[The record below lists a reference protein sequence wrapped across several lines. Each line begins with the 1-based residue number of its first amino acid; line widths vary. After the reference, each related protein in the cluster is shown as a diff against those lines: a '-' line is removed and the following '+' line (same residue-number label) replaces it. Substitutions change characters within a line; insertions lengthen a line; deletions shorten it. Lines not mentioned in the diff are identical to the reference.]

1 MSKDQFIFKFIKNQ
15 FKGFDKVPL
24 HEPKFIGNEKKY
36 ILDAIESSYV
46 SSSGFYVDKF
56 ENDAAKYLKVN
67 KAVSVVN
74 GTSALH
80 TALKLVGVSNGDE
93 VITQALTFI
102 ATANAISY
110 NGAKPIF
117 LDVDLDT
124 MGLSPQAVDNFLGEF
139 GELREDGCYNKKTKK
154 KISAC
159 IPMHTF
165 GFPVQIDRLERICSK
180 WKIPIVEDAAEAI
193 GSKFNSKYVGCFGD
207 IGVYSLN
214 GNKIITSGGGGLLV
228 SKNKQLM
235 NEAKHIVTT
244 AKVPHEY
251 EYLHDKIG
259 FNYRMPNINAA
270 LACAQL
276 ENLELFIE
284 NKRKLAEQYFEFF
297 STLGI
302 KFRKELK
309 NTRANYWLMCIE
321 FNDKVERNNFLKKS
335 NLNNII
341 TRPIWRLM
349 IKNNPY
355 SSCQKDSLKNSYFL
369 ENRIVNI
376 PSSARI

>member
-139 GELREDGCYNKKTKK
+139 GELREEGCYNKKTKK

-355 SSCQKDSLKNSYFL
+355 SSCQNDSLKNSYFL